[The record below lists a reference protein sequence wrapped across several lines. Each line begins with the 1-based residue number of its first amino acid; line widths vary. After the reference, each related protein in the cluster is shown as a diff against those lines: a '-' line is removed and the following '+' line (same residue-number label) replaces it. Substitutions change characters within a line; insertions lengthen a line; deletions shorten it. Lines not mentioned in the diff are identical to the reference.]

1 MKKSQEKKLPR
12 TYKEAGV
19 DIEAVRKIHKK
30 LGEMLENKVEESE
43 FVPLL
48 QIGHY
53 AGVICHG
60 EHCYALH
67 VDGVGTKILVAQAMN
82 YFEPIGY
89 DCVAMGVNDI
99 ICVGAK
105 PVAFLDYLAVEKVNK
120 KLITQIAKGIKRAA
134 EESGVYVIGGET
146 AIMPEMIKGARKQVG
161 FDLVGMT
168 FGYLKR
174 NEIID
179 GSKITTD
186 DVIIGLESNG
196 LHSNGYTLARKI
208 LLEKYSLTEKI
219 PEIEGILGEEL
230 LRTTRIYVKPILE
243 LKSMIQIKG
252 IAHITGGGFTKLMR
266 LAKDRNIGFLLDKF
280 PEFPPIFKLI
290 MNVGRVPLIE
300 MFRTFNCGIGMCIV
314 IDKKNVNEAIDMF
327 KKYNIQ
333 AKMIGRIIDKKGV
346 FIKYKNKKLVII

>member
-174 NEIID
+174 NEVID